1 MIRKKE
7 NKMQIKILSLLFTIG
22 LFSQSLFAN
31 PLQSID
37 RLDIKSYLG
46 LWHEYL
52 RLPNEFEDKENKF
65 CFDVTAEYK
74 IISEKSLSVT
84 NTCHFLDKNK
94 QIQTDIANGRAVIE
108 NSDTNA
114 SLKVEFIPI
123 PVLRD
128 IVRWISEPN
137 YIVIGLG
144 EKNQAGLYSWA
155 VVGSPDRK
163 YAWVLSRKV
172 KLSPEDDTATRKI
185 LESQGF
191 QVSKLIRPI
200 QKTN

>member
-22 LFSQSLFAN
+22 LFSQSLFAK

-84 NTCHFLDKNK
+84 NTCH
-94 QIQTDIANGRAVIE
+94 Q
-108 NSDTNA
+108 
-114 SLKVEFIPI
+114 
-123 PVLRD
+123 
-128 IVRWISEPN
+128 
-137 YIVIGLG
+137 
-144 EKNQAGLYSWA
+144 
-155 VVGSPDRK
+155 
-163 YAWVLSRKV
+163 
-172 KLSPEDDTATRKI
+172 
-185 LESQGF
+185 
-191 QVSKLIRPI
+191 
-200 QKTN
+200 